1 MDGIGIAQRLGH
13 NLKPQNVK
21 ESSSGT
27 ARNGKALRKPR
38 CTKKQLLE
46 RIAVALEEIATQ
58 LKIKNQARAADAHWR
73 RDA

>member
-1 MDGIGIAQRLGH
+1 MPVTAAPHKAGRE
-13 NLKPQNVK
+13 V
-21 ESSSGT
+21 ESEGT
-27 ARNGKALRKPR
+27 ARNGNAIRKPR

-58 LKIKNQARAADAHWR
+58 MKIKNQARAADAHWR